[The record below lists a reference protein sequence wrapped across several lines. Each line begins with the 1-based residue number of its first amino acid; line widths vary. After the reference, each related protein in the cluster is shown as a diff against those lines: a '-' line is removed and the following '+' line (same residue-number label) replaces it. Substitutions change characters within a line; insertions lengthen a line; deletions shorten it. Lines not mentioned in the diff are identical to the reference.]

1 MRVLLA
7 NSTCKIGGVS
17 TFMLSLRRALEA
29 GGHSCELF
37 FFERGPMEAHL
48 PADVPVHFGTLA
60 DCLRLVSRNGIEVVH
75 ANNVDWPTGISAVRE
90 AGARLVVTA
99 HKVREGGWTY
109 GWNRSHCDALTSV
122 SRWIGRDLQPHT
134 DVAIDTVHNGIDT
147 SRFHPARASAGAP
160 LTAGGPIVAWVGRG
174 SAPRKRLDRFAA
186 AAPALAAAGFRV
198 WVIDQQGAA
207 RFAEIAPEA
216 ARQLSAAAE
225 RWEGIAYE
233 RMPDVYREIA
243 ASGGALVSTA
253 SMEGLPLTLIE
264 AQGCGVPVVAARA
277 EGVDECVL
285 PAHGGTLF
293 DFERDDLAAIVTRTL
308 RDREEIAERGR
319 LAAALVARQFSLA
332 GMAQRYLEIYQRPAA
347 ARRTAVWSRA
357 RWTRYRDQRL
367 GVAYRQF
374 DAAETL
380 AASGDKP
387 LAATVARAAL
397 STAPTMFA
405 RPGRLRRWF
414 GLALTRRKHRQ
425 APLPDDLLK
434 RLT

>member
-1 MRVLLA
+1 
-7 NSTCKIGGVS
+7 
-17 TFMLSLRRALEA
+17 
-29 GGHSCELF
+29 
-37 FFERGPMEAHL
+37 
-48 PADVPVHFGTLA
+48 DVPVHFGTLA
-60 DCLRLVSRNGIEVVH
+60 DCLRLVSRHRIDVVH

-90 AGARLVVTA
+90 AGARLIVTA

-109 GWNRSHCDALTSV
+109 GWNRSHCDAFVSV
-122 SRWIGRDLQPHT
+122 SHWIGRDLQPHT
-134 DVAIDTVHNGIDT
+134 DVAIETVHNGIDT
-147 SRFHPARASAGAP
+147 SRFHPARVAAGAP
-160 LTAGGPIVAWVGRG
+160 MSAAGRAPIVAWVGRG

-198 WVIDQQGAA
+198 WVIDQQGPA
-207 RFAEIAPEA
+207 RFAEISPDG

-225 RWEGIAYE
+225 RWEGIPHE
-233 RMPDVYREIA
+233 RMPDVYRDIA
-243 ASGGALVSTA
+243 ASGGALISTA

-264 AQGCGVPVVAARA
+264 AQACGVPVVAARA

-293 DFERDDLAAIVTRTL
+293 NFERDDLAAIVTRTL
-308 RDREEIAERGR
+308 RDREEMTERGR
-319 LAAALVARQFSLA
+319 LAAALVASRFSLT
-332 GMAQRYLEIYQRPAA
+332 GMAQRYLEIYRRPAA
-347 ARRTAVWSRA
+347 AHRTAVWSHE
-357 RWTRYRDQRL
+357 RWARYRDQRL

-387 LAATVARAAL
+387 LAAAAARAAL
-397 STAPTMFA
+397 ATAPTMFA

-414 GLALTRRKHRQ
+414 GLALTGRRHRQ